1 MRRQDQ
7 HSKLPVDI
15 ERFTAGL
22 VTNRDPLQT
31 PFSVQALSVV
41 PHPDALIDGLN
52 MEITPRMTL
61 ARRPGFPPY
70 CSVAYA
76 GTPLNFA
83 GFRVPGGSHLALL
96 DTTTNV
102 YDFTASAMTSRFT
115 KTTTAQGYFQQSGT
129 QLFYA
134 NGTDAKKF
142 DSSLNATNW
151 GIVAPTTAPN
161 VANVAS
167 AALPAWAANTFYNPS
182 LSIFDSNNNIQLLT
196 TSGTTNGTQ
205 PVWATTPGA
214 TTTDGT
220 AVWTCQ
226 GQAARQTNHIY
237 AANALIEVDF
247 TTTYTY
253 YTYDPGSHTLIPH
266 TGTISNSAF
275 FQTTAGGTS
284 SSTATASITWAAG
297 IGGAVTDGSV
307 TWVNIGPKITWA
319 TIGATTL
326 VSTNTYIV
334 DSNGNQQT
342 ATKAGKSGGTVPTW
356 STTLGANTVDNAQT
370 WTYAASVASANALA
384 WQYVYVFKNSTTGHI
399 SAASPTSGAIFL
411 QAASNI
417 AVSGNGSGD
426 TQVDKVDIYR
436 TAQGGGVFYYL
447 ATIANPGAGVAW
459 NYTDANSDAVLNTE
473 LIVTT
478 VPLNSPPPSGASLV
492 AFYQGRL
499 WVASGANLYFDG
511 GGDII
516 NGAPHES
523 FPPANVFPYTSNITA
538 LKATSQGLLVW
549 TADEIHAILGG
560 PQTLTYYSQTLKQG
574 LGALSQ
580 NAVTQD
586 GDEIY
591 FISSQGQGIIV
602 SPEDEGEFGF
612 NIADTLITNF
622 PPSTSYLAMHRS
634 GADTGVFVSDGST
647 SIQRFNQVSK
657 VWNPKATPVGGCGPI
672 ASIETSAGVFALMTT
687 IGGYV
692 CQRSLTTWQ
701 DGHGAASYT
710 AYGTIGSL
718 RFASMAE
725 APAAIRHIYVRTV
738 NSGSVPAVSFLA
750 NSTSGTFLTVPFT
763 ATVPVGLSG
772 TQFQSSSVIQRRY
785 DLAAATGIPLGA
797 VSNAQIKFSFPA
809 ENYQNEITSIEIAGD
824 TN

>member
-41 PHPDALIDGLN
+41 PHLDALIDGLN
-52 MEITPRMTL
+52 MEITPRLTV
-61 ARRPGFPPY
+61 ARRPGFPVY
-70 CSVAYA
+70 CSAA
-76 GTPLNFA
+76 ASGTPLNLA
-83 GFRVPGGSHLALL
+83 GFRVPGGTHFALL

-102 YDFTASAMTSRFT
+102 YDFTASAMTSRLV
-115 KTTTAQGYFQQSGT
+115 KGTTAQGYFQQAGS

-142 DSSLNATNW
+142 DSSLSATGW
-151 GIVAPTTAPN
+151 GIVAPTAAPN

-182 LSIFDSNNNIQLLT
+182 LSIEDSNNNIQLLT
-196 TSGTTNGTQ
+196 TPGTTNGVQ
-205 PVWATTPGA
+205 PTWANTPGA

-226 GQAARQTNHIY
+226 GQAARQINHVY
-237 AANALIEVDF
+237 AALAMIEVDF

-253 YTYDPGSHTLIPH
+253 YTYDPGTHTLVPR
-266 TGTISNSAF
+266 TGTTNNSAF

-284 SSTATASITWAAG
+284 SGTATGSITWAAG
-297 IGGAVTDGSV
+297 IGGQVTDGTV
-307 TWVNIGPKITWA
+307 TWTNIGPKITWT
-319 TIGATTL
+319 TIGAAVL

-342 ATKAGKSGGTVPTW
+342 ATKAGKSGGSAPTW
-356 STTLGANTVDNAQT
+356 STTLNANTVDSGET
-370 WTYAASVASANALA
+370 WTFTATVSAANALA

-399 SAASPTSGAIFL
+399 SAASPISTSIFL
-411 QAASNI
+411 QAANNI
-417 AVSGNGSGD
+417 AVSGDGSAD
-426 TQVDKVDIYR
+426 SQVDKVDIYR
-436 TAQGGGVFYYL
+436 TAQAGGVFYYL
-447 ATIANPGAGVAW
+447 ATVTNPGGGTAW

-478 VPLNSPPPSGASLV
+478 VPLNSPPPSGASLI

-523 FPPANVFPYTSNITA
+523 FPPANVFPYMSNVTA

-574 LGALSQ
+574 LGTLSQ

-591 FISSQGQGIIV
+591 FISSQGQGIIIA
-602 SPEDEGEFGF
+602 PDNEGEFGF

-622 PPSTSYLAMHRS
+622 PPATSYLAMHRS
-634 GADTGVFVSDGST
+634 GSDTGVFVSDGST
-647 SIQRFNQVSK
+647 SIQRFNQTSK
-657 VWNPKATPVGGCGPI
+657 AWNPKATPVGGCGPI
-672 ASIETSAGVFALMTT
+672 ASVETSAGVFALLTT

-692 CQRSLTTWQ
+692 CQRSLTNWQ
-701 DGHGAASYT
+701 DGQAAASYT
-710 AYGTIGSL
+710 AYATVGSL

-725 APAAIRHIYVRTV
+725 APAAIRHIYTRTV
-738 NSGSVPAVSFLA
+738 NSGSVPVVGFLA

-763 ATVPVGLSG
+763 ATVPIGLSG
-772 TQFQSSSVIQRRY
+772 TQFQSSTVIQRRY
-785 DLAAATGIPLGA
+785 DLAAAVGIPLGA

-809 ENYQNEITSIEIAGD
+809 ENFQNEITSIEIAGD